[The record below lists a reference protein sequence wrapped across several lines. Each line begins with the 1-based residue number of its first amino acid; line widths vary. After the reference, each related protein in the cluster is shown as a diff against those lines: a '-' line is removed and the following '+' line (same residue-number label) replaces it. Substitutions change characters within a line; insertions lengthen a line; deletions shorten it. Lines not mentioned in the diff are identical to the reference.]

1 MKNQYKTSDLSLAA
15 YLNINQNL
23 ESVEKGEGQKVVFVF
38 AETTQLKIAVDD
50 FWRRKALV
58 EPASFFNSL
67 KNLKSMIYQR
77 RI

>member
-15 YLNINQNL
+15 YLNIDHDL
-23 ESVEKGEGQKVVFVF
+23 DSIEKGEGQKVVFVF
-38 AETTQLKIAVDD
+38 METTSLKEAIDD

-67 KNLKSMIYQR
+67 KNLKSMIYQK